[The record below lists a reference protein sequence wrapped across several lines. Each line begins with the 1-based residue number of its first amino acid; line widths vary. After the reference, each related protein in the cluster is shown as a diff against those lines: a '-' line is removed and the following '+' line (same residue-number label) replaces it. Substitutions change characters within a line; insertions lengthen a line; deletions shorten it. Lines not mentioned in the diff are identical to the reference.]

1 MVDWKHA
8 PDRAQ
13 LRAVLE
19 RFFIAPIDET
29 VVDRLAVALGGV
41 LADPVRQASQG
52 ESFMSMHRRYEG
64 EEWHELLPVH
74 NSGPTPTQLAVWLAI
89 GVDGYPPRRPHCPE
103 PIVGA
108 WTQVEPRPARWRL
121 GADGAF
127 RCDDAK
133 LAQFTAW
140 RLHHFASNVNFRG
153 DRLIVLD
160 GNVKS
165 GLVISEVTPER
176 LVLIKTGGA
185 FADVTHVLE
194 RSS

>member
-1 MVDWKHA
+1 MADWKHA

-19 RFFIAPIDET
+19 RFFVAPIDEA
-29 VVDRLAVALGGV
+29 VVDRLAAALSAV
-41 LADPVRQASQG
+41 LADPVKRASQG
-52 ESFMSMHRRYEG
+52 ESFMSSHRRYEG
-64 EEWHELLPVH
+64 EEWRELVPIFNH
-74 NSGPTPTQLAVWLAI
+74 GPSPTQLAVWLAI

-108 WTQVEPRPARWRL
+108 WTQVEPRSARWQL

-127 RCDDAK
+127 RCDDPK
-133 LAQFTAW
+133 LSQFTAW
-140 RLHHFASNVNFRG
+140 RLHHFASNVGFRG
-153 DRLIVLD
+153 DTLIVAD
-160 GNVKS
+160 GSFKS
-165 GLVISEVTPER
+165 GLVISEVAEER

-185 FADVTHVLE
+185 FPDVTHVLA